1 MATSQE
7 RRRRLPSR
15 TQRGGRSFKETDAY
29 AEVIADYATLFIDR
43 VPERLASEALVKVLE
58 GFGVP
63 DSALTRKLTDLAAR
77 KILQQLKGKLSD
89 KLEQMLKDR
98 GPIIT
103 RFSQAMC
110 RLLPGCTADT
120 VSQEVA
126 DRKGTTIQG
135 AHAWMVRPL
144 LFISPGTATFG
155 LEVLRIEAKYAC
167 LEHGTADSLRAFYQ
181 AEILTTGKPLYADA
195 LEAINKGCRR

>member
-1 MATSQE
+1 MARSPGS
-7 RRRRLPSR
+7 RRRLPSR

-29 AEVIADYATLFIDR
+29 AEVIADFATLFVER
-43 VPERLASEALVKVLE
+43 VPEKLATEALVKVLE

-63 DSALTRKLTDLAAR
+63 DSALTRTLTDAAAK
-77 KILQQLKGKLSD
+77 KILRDLRGRLSD
-89 KLEQMLKDR
+89 KLEQILRDR

-110 RLLPGCTADT
+110 RLLPGCSADT
-120 VSQEVA
+120 VSEEVA
-126 DRKGTTIQG
+126 NRKGTTIQG

-155 LEVLRIEAKYAC
+155 LEVLRIEARGAC
-167 LEHGTADSLRAFYQ
+167 LEHGTADSLRQFYQ
-181 AEILTTGKPLYADA
+181 TEILTTGKPLYADA
-195 LEAINKGCRR
+195 LDAINKGCKE

>member
-1 MATSQE
+1 MVKSRE

-29 AEVIADYATLFIDR
+29 AEVIADFATLFLDR
-43 VPERLASEALVKVLE
+43 VPEKLASEALVKVLE

-63 DSALTRKLTDLAAR
+63 DSELTRKLTDAAAR
-77 KILQQLKGKLSD
+77 KILKSLRGKLSD
-89 KLEQMLKDR
+89 KLEEIVRDR

-103 RFSQAMC
+103 RFSQTMC

-120 VSQEVA
+120 VSEEIA
-126 DRKGTTIQG
+126 NRKGTTIQG

-144 LFISPGTATFG
+144 LFMSPGTATFG
-155 LEVLRIEAKYAC
+155 LEVLRIEARGAC

-181 AEILTTGKPLYADA
+181 TEILTTGKPLYADA